1 MPRIKTKA
9 VNPIAVEDRDGGY
22 AVKLPES
29 VGDDLEVMRK
39 VAHRMVDEVADRGL
53 LGWLLHTV
61 EENLGALA
69 DDIIG
74 EFVLSLVNEATGKKE
89 VPAQPVGPGAL
100 GLVSS

>member
-1 MPRIKTKA
+1 MPEIRAKTD
-9 VNPIAVEDRDGGY
+9 NPIAVEDRDGGY
-22 AVKLPES
+22 DVKLPES

-53 LGWLLHTV
+53 LSWLLHTV
-61 EENLGALA
+61 ETNLGALT

-74 EFVLSLVNEATGKKE
+74 EFVLNLVNEATGKKD
-89 VPAQPVGPGAL
+89 VPAKPVGPGAP